1 MSLIDRLFP
10 RKKDD
15 LEAMPPEILMGEI
28 EGQAVYAD
36 DIVSYVLENL
46 ERIRDERMV
55 YELQW
60 TMNAN
65 FHAGHQNCEMDI
77 HLRKIADEENVE
89 IRDRERRVYNRI
101 TPIMETR
108 MAHLGAVTY
117 DMVVKPRTYES
128 DDYAKAA
135 VSTKILQY
143 CKANTG
149 FAHKMRKAV
158 SWAELTGTVYTLSYW
173 DTGAGDL
180 IGQAERVVASDD
192 GTESVTLTDIHTGDL
207 DFGLVSSYEVFP
219 ASLTTEEI
227 TDQRFII
234 LEQVRDVGTVYDM
247 YGIRVEG
254 ESVDSYVLTPIP
266 QGVTGHG
273 RANFTFGLQKEQVDN
288 AVRVI
293 TYLENPSRD
302 YPMGRIAII
311 IRDKLIF
318 YGDLPGGVMPLR
330 DIKAKSVPGQFYGKS
345 VIQDLIP
352 LQRAYNNVCNKRQ
365 DFIDTIA
372 NNPVV
377 LEDGAV
383 SNMEDIEM
391 YGIESGSVILVRPG
405 FQRPDIL
412 EYPSPPAI
420 VDNEMVK
427 LEEAMEY
434 TAGVSQMMMYGG
446 TPAGVTSGTAIEN
459 LRDIDNTRMSL
470 TADNIRDGVIEMAK
484 IWLKLCKAFAGGYR
498 VLRIA
503 GSDDAG
509 YVSVWTRED
518 INSYDVEYTAENELR
533 RSPEQKKQDFLAAYN
548 LGLFTDENGVN
559 PQEVKRKYRALFEND
574 DTTALSMDELQRKY
588 AARENMYLE
597 QGVLPERGRYDDDA
611 VHLDEHIRYA
621 ISRDYQIFSKRMPD
635 YAARFEEHIAVHQA
649 ELAGRQQAAMREQMM
664 MRGNNNG

>member
-1 MSLIDRLFP
+1 
-10 RKKDD
+10 
-15 LEAMPPEILMGEI
+15 
-28 EGQAVYAD
+28 
-36 DIVSYVLENL
+36 
-46 ERIRDERMV
+46 
-55 YELQW
+55 
-60 TMNAN
+60 
-65 FHAGHQNCEMDI
+65 
-77 HLRKIADEENVE
+77 
-89 IRDRERRVYNRI
+89 
-101 TPIMETR
+101 
-108 MAHLGAVTY
+108 
-117 DMVVKPRTYES
+117 
-128 DDYAKAA
+128 
-135 VSTKILQY
+135 
-143 CKANTG
+143 
-149 FAHKMRKAV
+149 
-158 SWAELTGTVYTLSYW
+158 
-173 DTGAGDL
+173 
-180 IGQAERVVASDD
+180 
-192 GTESVTLTDIHTGDL
+192 
-207 DFGLVSSYEVFP
+207 
-219 ASLTTEEI
+219 
-227 TDQRFII
+227 
-234 LEQVRDVGTVYDM
+234 
-247 YGIRVEG
+247 
-254 ESVDSYVLTPIP
+254 
-266 QGVTGHG
+266 
-273 RANFTFGLQKEQVDN
+273 
-288 AVRVI
+288 
-293 TYLENPSRD
+293 
-302 YPMGRIAII
+302 
-311 IRDKLIF
+311 
-318 YGDLPGGVMPLR
+318 MPLR

-405 FQRPDIL
+405 FQKPDIL

-621 ISRDYQIFSKRMPD
+621 ISRDYQIFAKRMPD